1 MCNHFN
7 LNTTIKDIKDF
18 NYINDINDIDI
29 VFEAISIFML
39 NVVTNLMVK
48 IYLYNPKKFIHQ
60 LFVILDDRFI
70 IINLYVTL
78 VILFSCFGYS
88 FIGCFSWFVSSSVIS
103 SISMIIVTLIY
114 YANYYIRSLI
124 INHCCYF
131 CGCYLITTKMTIV
144 SPTIMVCIFE

>member
-18 NYINDINDIDI
+18 NYINDIDI
-29 VFEAISIFML
+29 VFEAIFML
-39 NVVTNLMVK
+39 NVVTNLMVM
-48 IYLYNPKKFIHQ
+48 IYPYNPKKF
-60 LFVILDDRFI
+60 
-70 IINLYVTL
+70 INLYVTL

>member
-18 NYINDINDIDI
+18 NYINDIDI
-29 VFEAISIFML
+29 VFEAIFML
-39 NVVTNLMVK
+39 NVVTNLMVM
-48 IYLYNPKKFIHQ
+48 IYPYNPKKF
-60 LFVILDDRFI
+60 
-70 IINLYVTL
+70 INLYVTL

-131 CGCYLITTKMTIV
+131 CGCCFITTKMTIV
-144 SPTIMVCIFE
+144 SPTIMVCIF